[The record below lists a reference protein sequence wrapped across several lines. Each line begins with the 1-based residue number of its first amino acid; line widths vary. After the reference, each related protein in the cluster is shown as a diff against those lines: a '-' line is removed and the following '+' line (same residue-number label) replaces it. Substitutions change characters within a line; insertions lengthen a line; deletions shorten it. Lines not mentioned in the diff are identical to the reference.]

1 MSETRVLLVNAHG
14 ADEFSGGAERYV
26 AQLADGLGARG
37 FDLEVLS
44 AFPSH
49 DRGRRVTVLH
59 DSDWRTSR
67 ARRIRNHV
75 GDVLS
80 FPTHKLDELVARA
93 KPDLMHTNNL
103 PGFSTAI
110 WRVAQQHGVPV
121 VHTLHDYHL
130 LCPRVTLLRPDGT
143 PCRPHPLLCGVRTRR
158 LARWTG
164 AVSQLIAVSDH
175 LLARHV
181 HLFPRTATHTIRL
194 LVPPPERALSPPGER
209 LTTLGYL
216 GSLERTKG
224 IDRLLEAAPALAR
237 LRCNLR
243 IAGDGRLR
251 DEVEAAA
258 AREPNV
264 SYEGSVSGEQKD
276 RFLEECDAGIVPSVW
291 EEPGAP
297 SMTVLEWLAAGRPV
311 LVSPRGG
318 AAEVVDELEGA
329 IPVQPE
335 VDEIVG
341 AVEELREPERWRD
354 LLPRVRPPAANLDD
368 WLSAHERVYRA
379 ALGRG

>member
-1 MSETRVLLVNAHG
+1 MSGPRLLLVNAHG

-26 AQLADGLGARG
+26 AQLADGMGERG
-37 FDLEVLS
+37 FDVEILS

-67 ARRIRNHV
+67 SRRLRNHV
-75 GDVLS
+75 GDVLAV
-80 FPTHKLDELVARA
+80 PTKRLAEFVARA

-110 WRVAQQHGVPV
+110 WRVAEQHGVPV

-130 LCPRVTLLRPDGT
+130 LCPRVTLLQPDGA
-143 PCRPHPLLCGVRTRR
+143 PCRPHPLLCGLRAKR
-158 LARWTG
+158 LARWAG
-164 AVSQLIAVSDH
+164 AVSQLIAVSNH
-175 LLARHV
+175 LLDRHAD
-181 HLFPRTATHTIRL
+181 LFPGVTRHTIRL
-194 LVPPPERALSPPGER
+194 LVPPPERAFPPPGDR
-209 LTTLGYL
+209 LATLGYL

-224 IDRLLEAAPALAR
+224 IERLLAAAPGLAR
-237 LRCNLR
+237 LGCDVR
-243 IAGDGRLR
+243 IAGNGRLR
-251 DEVEAAA
+251 EEVEAAA

-264 SYEGSVSGEQKD
+264 TYEGPVSGERKD
-276 RFLEECDAGIVPSVW
+276 RFFEECDAGIVPSVW

-297 SMTVLEWLAAGRPV
+297 SMTVLEWLGARRPV

-318 AAEVVDELEGA
+318 AAEIVDELEGV

-335 VDEIVG
+335 ADEIVR
-341 AVEELREPERWRD
+341 AIEELRSPDRWRD
-354 LLPRVRPPAANLDD
+354 LLPRVHPPAASLED
-368 WLSAHERVYRA
+368 WLSAHERVYRE
-379 ALGRG
+379 ALGRA